1 MDSRGT
7 FVTGA
12 GALPSYNG
20 TPFVLRG
27 DVIVVTI
34 NYRLGPLGF
43 LHLSPYGE
51 AYSSNTG
58 LLDQIAALQ
67 WVRDHIA
74 GFGGDPERVTV
85 FGESAGKMS
94 IAALLAMPAT
104 KGLFH
109 RAIMQ
114 SGAPSH
120 GSGTGKDGNGWF
132 A

>member
-1 MDSRGT
+1 MVWIHGVLSSQAPAR
-7 FVTGA
+7 
-12 GALPSYNG
+12 YNG

-85 FGESAGKMS
+85 FGESAGDEHRGLTCN
-94 IAALLAMPAT
+94 AGT

-114 SGAPSH
+114 SGASH